1 MTVASA
7 NVAGDPAAEIVA
19 GQGAGGGAQV
29 SVFDG
34 RTGAVGST
42 FLGATGSG
50 GIAVAAG

>member
-1 MTVASA
+1 MASA
-7 NVAGDPAAEIVA
+7 NVTGDQAAEIVA
-19 GQGAGGGAQV
+19 GQGQGGGAQV

-34 RTGAVGST
+34 RTRALTST